1 MAAPTGATMRVRIH
15 YRTICVTLLWIAVGA
30 LAATLWV
37 VRGDMREMEERL
49 ETIEERPAIVFDL
62 KK

>member
-1 MAAPTGATMRVRIH
+1 MRVRIQ

-30 LAATLWV
+30 LAATLWA
-37 VRGDMREMEERL
+37 VRGEMREMEERI